1 MGLSAAMKVEVE
13 KQEEQHLAKI
23 SLEIPAEQA
32 GQEYNKA
39 WKRLGQRLNIPGFRR
54 GKAPRSI
61 VEKTVGVERIKQE
74 AMDRLFPHLFADA
87 ISEHQLDIV
96 APPQIEAL
104 KFDLAEGI
112 AVQAVVELR
121 PDAKLPDL
129 SNMTVDVPEFKLP
142 EDAEQKELSAII
154 ERLTTLEPVI
164 DRASEKTDIVNI
176 DFTGSVN
183 GEPIKGGT
191 AKNYR
196 LDLSDNNFIEG
207 FADQLVGHRIGEEFT
222 INVTF
227 PENYH
232 DSTLAGK
239 PAEFK
244 VKIND
249 ISRKAVPELTDEVA
263 KKVGPFESVEQLKEE
278 VRRLL
283 QQSEE
288 QENTFRKQKAVVDYV
303 LQHAEV
309 EIPDAMVNREA
320 KLLMEE
326 VQQRLRSQG
335 MSWEKFLDAEGHEST
350 WDNLR
355 EEARKR
361 IKTSLIFGAIA
372 KQEGMAVNEDEFS
385 GMVQELSAMRG
396 VDEKQIMRQLGNNF
410 AAAQA
415 LSDQILSQKIVDFL
429 CERSKFNFVPEEA
442 ASAKQEKPEGGKQ
455 AASEPVSV
463 AAAIEGEEFD
473 VLEDED

>member
-1 MGLSAAMKVEVE
+1 MKVEVE
-13 KQEEQHLAKI
+13 KQDEQHLAKI
-23 SLEIPAEQA
+23 NLEIPADQA
-32 GQEYNKA
+32 NQEYNKA

-54 GKAPRSI
+54 GKAPRAI
-61 VEKTVGVERIKQE
+61 VEKTIGIDRIKQE

-96 APPQIEAL
+96 APPTIENL

-112 AVQAVVELR
+112 SVKATVELR
-121 PDAKLPDL
+121 PEAKLPDL
-129 SNMTVDVPEFKLP
+129 SGITVDVPEFKLP
-142 EDAEQKELSAII
+142 ADSEEKELLAIV

-164 DRASEKTDIVNI
+164 DRPSEKTDIVNI

-183 GEPIKGGT
+183 GEPIKGGS

-196 LDLSDNNFIEG
+196 LDLAENNFIEG
-207 FADQLVGHRIGEEFT
+207 FADQLVGHKIAEEFT

-227 PENYH
+227 PANYH
-232 DSTLAGK
+232 DNTLAGK

-249 ISRKAVPELTDEVA
+249 ISKKVVPELTDEIA
-263 KKVGPFESVEQLKEE
+263 KKVGPFESVDQLKEE
-278 VRRLL
+278 VRTLL
-283 QQSEE
+283 RQSEE
-288 QENTFRKQKAVVDYV
+288 QENTYRKQKAVVDY
-303 LQHAEV
+303 LLEKADV
-309 EIPDAMVNREA
+309 EIPDPMVNREA

-326 VQQRLRSQG
+326 VQQRLKSQG
-335 MSWEKFLDAEGHEST
+335 MSWEKFLDSEGHEST

-355 EEARKR
+355 DEARKR
-361 IKTSLIFGAIA
+361 IKTSLVFGAIA
-372 KQEGMAVNEDEFS
+372 KQEALQVNENEFTDT
-385 GMVQELSAMRG
+385 VAQLAAMRG
-396 VDEKQIMRQLGNNF
+396 VDEKAVMRQLGNNF

-429 CERSKFNFVPEEA
+429 VERATFNYVPEKEFEA
-442 ASAKQEKPEGGKQ
+442 KAESKKDKKSDAGKEAPAEM
-455 AASEPVSV
+455 AAV

-473 VLEDED
+473 VLDDEA

>member
-1 MGLSAAMKVEVE
+1 MKVEVE

-23 SLEIPAEQA
+23 NLEVPAEQA
-32 GQEYNKA
+32 NQEYNKA

-54 GKAPRSI
+54 GKAPRAI
-61 VEKTVGVERIKQE
+61 VEKTVGVDRIKQE

-112 AVQAVVELR
+112 AVKAVVELR
-121 PDAKLPDL
+121 PEAKLPEL
-129 SNMTVDVPEFKLP
+129 TGLKLEVPEFKLP
-142 EDAEQKELSAII
+142 ADAEEKELRAIV
-154 ERLTTLEPVI
+154 ERLTSLEPVI
-164 DRASEKTDIVNI
+164 DRPCEKTDIVNI
-176 DFTGSVN
+176 DFSGSVN
-183 GEPIKGGT
+183 GEAIKGGS

-196 LDLSDNNFIEG
+196 LDLAQSNFIEG

-227 PENYH
+227 PQNYH
-232 DSTLAGK
+232 DTTLAGK
-239 PAEFK
+239 AAEFK

-249 ISRKAVPELTDEVA
+249 ISRKVVPELSDEVA
-263 KKVGPFESVEQLKEE
+263 KKVGPFETVEQMKEE
-278 VRRLL
+278 VRTLL
-283 QQSEE
+283 RQSEE
-288 QENTFRKQKAVVDYV
+288 QENDFRKQKAVVDHV
-303 LQHAEV
+303 LSLADVQ
-309 EIPDAMVNREA
+309 IPENMINREA

-326 VQQRLRSQG
+326 VQQRLKSQG

-350 WDNLR
+350 WENLR
-355 EEARKR
+355 QEANKR
-361 IKTSLIFGAIA
+361 IKTSLVFGAIA
-372 KQEGMAVNEDEFS
+372 KQEGLQVNEEEFS
-385 GMVQELSAMRG
+385 GTVTEMAAMRG
-396 VDEKQIMRQLGNNF
+396 MDEKQIMRQLGNNF

-429 CERSKFNFVPEEA
+429 VERAEFTYVPDETAESKNESGDA
-442 ASAKQEKPEGGKQ
+442 AQKENSAETP
-455 AASEPVSV
+455 PVV
-463 AAAIEGEEFD
+463 AAIEGEEFD

>member
-1 MGLSAAMKVEVE
+1 MKVEVE

-23 SLEIPAEQA
+23 NLEVPAEQA
-32 GQEYNKA
+32 NQEYNKA

-54 GKAPRSI
+54 GKAPRAI
-61 VEKTVGVERIKQE
+61 VEKTVGVDRIKQE

-112 AVQAVVELR
+112 AVKAVVELR
-121 PDAKLPDL
+121 PEAKLPEL
-129 SNMTVDVPEFKLP
+129 ANLKLEVPEFKLP
-142 EDAEQKELSAII
+142 ADAEEKELRAIV
-154 ERLTTLEPVI
+154 ERLTSLEPVI
-164 DRASEKTDIVNI
+164 DRPCEKTDIVNI
-176 DFTGSVN
+176 DFSGSVN
-183 GEPIKGGT
+183 GEAIKGGS

-196 LDLSDNNFIEG
+196 LDLAQSNFIEG

-227 PENYH
+227 PQNYH
-232 DSTLAGK
+232 DTTLAGK
-239 PAEFK
+239 AAEFK

-249 ISRKAVPELTDEVA
+249 ISRKVVPELSDEVA
-263 KKVGPFESVEQLKEE
+263 KKVGPFETVEQMKEE
-278 VRRLL
+278 VRTLL
-283 QQSEE
+283 RQSEE
-288 QENTFRKQKAVVDYV
+288 QENDFRKQKAVVDHV
-303 LQHAEV
+303 LSLADVQ
-309 EIPDAMVNREA
+309 IPENMINREA

-326 VQQRLRSQG
+326 VQQRLKSQG

-350 WDNLR
+350 WENLR
-355 EEARKR
+355 QEANKR
-361 IKTSLIFGAIA
+361 IKTSLVFGAIA
-372 KQEGMAVNEDEFS
+372 KQEGLQVNEEEFS
-385 GMVQELSAMRG
+385 GTVTEMAAMRG
-396 VDEKQIMRQLGNNF
+396 MDEKQIMRQLGNNF

-429 CERSKFNFVPEEA
+429 VERAEFTYVPDETAESRNESGDA
-442 ASAKQEKPEGGKQ
+442 AQKENSPETP
-455 AASEPVSV
+455 PVV
-463 AAAIEGEEFD
+463 AAIEGEEFD